1 MMWSNLI
8 ISNESELKCIK
19 LYFDRHTK
27 YMFSIKKASKSHCIW
42 WILNV
47 WACEKYYALSKTP
60 VSNPLHRM
68 CFWILVLKRK
78 KTVPQMWQ
86 NHRIHPN
93 TYSHSIILQWGFPTA
108 EGVITRYL
116 FLRCG
121 ALELRRDLVP
131 ALSYFCLPRRK
142 WLMTNVAKPVRK
154 LIKTEDIKI
163 KDQNRRNKHTL

>member
-1 MMWSNLI
+1 MIHTQNTCLA
-8 ISNESELKCIK
+8 LKRP
-19 LYFDRHTK
+19 L
-27 YMFSIKKASKSHCIW
+27 KATVYNWC
-42 WILNV
+42 ILNV

-68 CFWILVLKRK
+68 CFWMCFTSFEKKENSTSNVTKITEYIL
-78 KTVPQMWQ
+78 T
-86 NHRIHPN
+86 H
-93 TYSHSIILQWGFPTA
+93 SHSIILQWGFPTA